1 MIVFDKKTNNHVH
14 EHQTRQA
21 RYDFL
26 QPKLNKNYQKNAFSY
41 TVAVAW
47 NKLPSDFISSKTI

>member
-14 EHQTRQA
+14 EHQTRKA

-26 QPKLNKNYQKNAFSY
+26 PPKLNTNYQK
-41 TVAVAW
+41 T
-47 NKLPSDFISSKTI
+47 